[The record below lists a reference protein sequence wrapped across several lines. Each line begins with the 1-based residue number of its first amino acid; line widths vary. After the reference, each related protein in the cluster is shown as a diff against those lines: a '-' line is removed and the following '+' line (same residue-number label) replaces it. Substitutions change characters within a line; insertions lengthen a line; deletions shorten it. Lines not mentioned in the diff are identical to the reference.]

1 MEVTML
7 EVILNYAFMQRALA
21 AGLLVGLIAPI
32 IGVFLVMRRM
42 SLIADALSH
51 ITLTGIAAGMLWNK
65 YNPSMMVSPV
75 LSGMTLSMVG
85 ALLIEQVRKL
95 YRFYQELAIPIIL
108 AAGIGL
114 GVVLISLADGFN
126 SDLFGY
132 LFGSLVAVSRM
143 DLFLIIVVT
152 IMVLV
157 FVALFYQK
165 MFYISFDEEAAQIAG
180 VETRMINFIF
190 IIMVAGVIAVGM
202 RVVGVLLISSMVT
215 LPVAASMQ
223 VAKSFRQTFILAIVF
238 AETAIILG
246 MVLAYYL
253 NWAAG
258 GTIVLFAVLIMILAI
273 GYKKIKRARP
283 LA

>member
-152 IMVLV
+152 VMVLA

>member
-1 MEVTML
+1 ML

>member
-7 EVILNYAFMQRALA
+7 EVILNYTFMQRALA

>member
-7 EVILNYAFMQRALA
+7 EVILNYTFMQRALA

-108 AAGIGL
+108 AGGIGL

>member
-1 MEVTML
+1 ML
-7 EVILNYAFMQRALA
+7 EVILNYSFMQRALA
-21 AGLLVGLIAPI
+21 AGLLIGLIAPI

-65 YNPSMMVSPV
+65 YNPALIISPV
-75 LSGMTLSMVG
+75 LSGMTMAMVG

-132 LFGSLVAVSRM
+132 LFGSLVAVSQM
-143 DLFLIIVVT
+143 DLYLILLIT
-152 IMVLV
+152 VLV
-157 FVALFYQK
+157 LTFVAVFYRQ

-180 VETRMINFIF
+180 VETRLINFIF
-190 IIMVAGVIAVGM
+190 IIMVAAVIAVGM

-223 VAKSFRQTFILAIVF
+223 VARSFRQTFIYAIIF
-238 AETAIILG
+238 AEIAIILG
-246 MVLAYYL
+246 LILAYYL

-258 GTIVLFAVLIMILAI
+258 GTIVLFAVLILVLAI
-273 GYKKIKRARP
+273 LFKKIKRTR
-283 LA
+283 LTT